1 MDDQLYTT
9 SRVKSHARCP
19 RLHHLQ
25 YDLGIQT
32 ESSAAAAFGTA
43 GHTALEAWYGALA
56 DGDQHAC
63 LSAALATIDTS
74 PLDAFDRAKL
84 RVLVRGYD
92 ARWFDEFVDEY
103 DNYLFDVLGV
113 EVQFRYD
120 LGGRI
125 IGGKLDVLV
134 RRLADRAIF
143 VIEHKFTGSAIGDG
157 EAYWE
162 RLAIDT
168 QCSIYLDGASV
179 LTGEPVS
186 GVIYDVI
193 GKPGQKP
200 FKATPLDRQTFTI
213 GKGCK
218 LCGGKKGEKGTGKM
232 RAAGASLTFTDAPC
246 SVCKG
251 TGWQDAPRLHADQ
264 RATDETPEEF
274 EERITEIVAE
284 DPDDVF
290 KRAVIVRLDDELPA
304 VRRDL
309 LERIDTIEYER
320 SRGIAPRN
328 PDQCFAY
335 GSVCPFFG
343 ACSGKADIT
352 DEIRFP
358 RRGAHPE
365 LAAAGKP

>member
-200 FKATPLDRQTFTI
+200 FKATPVEKQTFTI

-232 RAAGASLTFTDAPC
+232 RAPNATLTFTDAPC
-246 SVCKG
+246 SVCRG
-251 TGWQDAPRLHADQ
+251 TGWAEAPRLHADQ
-264 RATDETPEEF
+264 RA
-274 EERITEIVAE
+274 RIENGL
-284 DPDDVF
+284 
-290 KRAVIVRLDDELPA
+290 RAA
-304 VRRDL
+304 VRAD
-309 LERIDTIEYER
+309 RIHR
-320 SRGIAPRN
+320 VRGIAHQRDIAEGPAVDGIAVHQRVFIGLRGRADQARHVEPVEMPVLEPRQEFLELGCAVVVLA
-328 PDQCFAY
+328 PP
-335 GSVCPFFG
+335 VML
-343 ACSGKADIT
+343 
-352 DEIRFP
+352 
-358 RRGAHPE
+358 RREVTLGDPVDAA
-365 LAAAGKP
+365 LAVR